1 MRGIYA
7 TPTHP
12 KTYTP
17 EFFFPAKAPEN
28 GGNGRRS
35 RFLMGGLQAYL
46 EGRHVKLTTQKSSAG
61 RGNMLVPRAF
71 WPQKGRPYFR
81 DEGHEA
87 P

>member
-1 MRGIYA
+1 
-7 TPTHP
+7 
-12 KTYTP
+12 
-17 EFFFPAKAPEN
+17 
-28 GGNGRRS
+28 
-35 RFLMGGLQAYL
+35 MGGLQAYL